1 MTDHFELT
9 FTFKRFE
16 GRHAIL
22 DNELTGEIKWPIK
35 HLPDHVNPNDKV
47 RLKLLSDQMEE
58 EENLLALKKTL
69 EELVN

>member
-1 MTDHFELT
+1 MNENFELT
-9 FTFKRFE
+9 FVFRRFE

-22 DNELTGEIKWPIK
+22 ENDLTGEIKWPIK
-35 HLPDHVNPNDKV
+35 HLPDHVNPNDKI
-47 RLKLLSDQMEE
+47 RLKLISDKMEQ

>member
-1 MTDHFELT
+1 MNENFELT

-35 HLPDHVNPNDKV
+35 HLPEDVNPNDKV
-47 RLKLLSDQMEE
+47 RLKLVSDKMEE
-58 EENLLALKKTL
+58 AENLLALKKTL